1 MLYTQTMEHY
11 STIKNEIIPF
21 VAIQMD
27 LEIIILSKSDRERY
41 ISYDFAY
48 MWNLRKDI
56 NALIYKTDSQTL
68 TTILWLPKGKGW
80 GGINQEFGVE
90 IYTVVC
96 IRQITKKDVLYGTEN
111 YTQYLVYMQPRMEKN
126 LKKNKYKGFF

>member
-1 MLYTQTMEHY
+1 
-11 STIKNEIIPF
+11 
-21 VAIQMD
+21 MD

-80 GGINQEFGVE
+80 GGIN
-90 IYTVVC
+90 
-96 IRQITKKDVLYGTEN
+96 
-111 YTQYLVYMQPRMEKN
+111 
-126 LKKNKYKGFF
+126 